1 MGIILAMSWRNI
13 WRNKVRS
20 VIIIASVTFGL
31 FAGLFVLGLYEGM
44 MDSRVRTVID
54 TEVAHLQMHHPHFE
68 DDYEPGFVL
77 PAKNKL
83 TESILKNAHVKTTT
97 TRSVVQGML
106 ANATGTAGVQI
117 NGIEMTKE
125 SLVSHLGD
133 NIVDGKGLSE
143 NRKNSILVGKK
154 LVDKLKLRV
163 GSKVILT
170 FTDKESNIVSAAF
183 RIEGIFQTD
192 NTPRDERNVFVHQ
205 ATLNSNLSI
214 GDDVHEIAV
223 LLYKDDD
230 VEAVKKQLQE
240 EFPEAKVESWTDNSP
255 ETELMVSTVNQYSY
269 IIMVIIMFALAFGI
283 INTMLMAVLERTRE
297 IGMLGALGM
306 NHKKL
311 FVLVL
316 METIL
321 LTIAGAPIGLL
332 ISWLV
337 IQYFGKVGI
346 DISSFAGEAMSSFG
360 YSSIVYPEFP
370 ASRMLGIM
378 IIVVGTA
385 LVSSLFPSIKALK
398 LQPADALRQ

>member
-68 DDYEPGFVL
+68 DDYDPCFVL
-77 PAKNKL
+77 PAKNMLK
-83 TESILKNAHVKTTT
+83 ESILKNTYVKAIT

-117 NGIEMTKE
+117 NGIEMADE

-133 NIVDGKGLSE
+133 KIIEGEGLSAS
-143 NRKNSILVGKK
+143 RKNSILIGKK
-154 LVDKLKLRV
+154 LVDKLKLRLD
-163 GSKVILT
+163 SKVILT

-192 NTPRDERNVFVHQ
+192 NAPRDERNVFVHR
-205 ATLNSNLSI
+205 ATLNSNLGI
-214 GDDVHEIAV
+214 GDDVHEIAI
-223 LLYKDDD
+223 LLHNDDD
-230 VEAVKKQLQE
+230 VEAVKKQLQG
-240 EFPEAKVESWTDNSP
+240 EFPEAEVESWTDNSP

-311 FVLVL
+311 FVLIL

-332 ISWLV
+332 ISWFV
-337 IQYFGKVGI
+337 IQYFGVVGI

-360 YSSIVYPEFP
+360 YSSMVYPEFS

-385 LVSSLFPSIKALK
+385 LVSSLFPSIKALR

>member
-83 TESILKNAHVKTTT
+83 TESILKNAHVKTMT

-133 NIVDGKGLSE
+133 NIIDGKGLSE

-205 ATLNSNLSI
+205 TTLNSNLSI

-230 VEAVKKQLQE
+230 VEAVTKQLQE
-240 EFPEAKVESWTDNSP
+240 EFPEVKVESWTDNSP

-370 ASRMLGIM
+370 ASRMLGII